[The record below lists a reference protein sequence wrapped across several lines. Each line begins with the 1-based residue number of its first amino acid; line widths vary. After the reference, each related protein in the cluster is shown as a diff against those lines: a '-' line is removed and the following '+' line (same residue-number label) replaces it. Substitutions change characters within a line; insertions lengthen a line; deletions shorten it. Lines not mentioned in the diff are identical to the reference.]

1 MLDPPSRD
9 FAIVAGTARVAPSC
23 IEKPHNT
30 MPRVVYT
37 AESEALHPR
46 HVFPAMVRG
55 LYQSRYMAVRLF
67 VRDLKSDHAKSVL
80 GLIWELVDPLVLGF
94 IFYCLMRTR
103 VITPGPTGIPYPL
116 FIIYGLLLYATFME
130 STMKMI
136 QLVHNAK
143 ALLAQLKL
151 PPEALILSVILRVLF
166 NSLFRVA
173 VMLFFALLLSAG
185 ELEPGMRA
193 FSLPGFLKFLA
204 LYPAIILAGASIGL
218 LLAPFNAIF
227 SDVGTAVRI
236 ALGPYRY
243 LSPVLWPIPV
253 TGAWYYANLV
263 SPIAP
268 ILNDLRLLA
277 THDTMQE
284 PVAFFVR
291 CGIYGL
297 VFLAGWFVF
306 HASLPVLAERA

>member
-1 MLDPPSRD
+1 MPATVHVAWSR
-9 FAIVAGTARVAPSC
+9 T
-23 IEKPHNT
+23 EKPHHT

-37 AESEALHPR
+37 AESEALHPK
-46 HVFPAMVRG
+46 HVIPAMMRG
-55 LYQSRYMAVRLF
+55 LYQSRYMATRL
-67 VRDLKSDHAKSVL
+67 VIRDIKSDYAKSFL
-80 GLIWELVDPLVLGF
+80 GLIWDLVDPLVLGF

-103 VITPGPTGIPYPL
+103 VITPGPTGMPYPM

-130 STMKMI
+130 SAMKMI

-166 NSLFRVA
+166 NSVFRIT

-185 ELEPGMRA
+185 ELEPGLQA
-193 FSLPGFLKFLA
+193 FSPLGFIKFLA
-204 LYPAIILAGASIGL
+204 LYPTIILAGASIGL
-218 LLAPFNAIF
+218 LLAPFNAVF
-227 SDVGTAVRI
+227 SDVGTALRI

-243 LSPVLWPIPV
+243 LSPVLWPLPA

-277 THDTMQE
+277 THDLMHE
-284 PVAFFVR
+284 PAGFFIR
-291 CGIYGL
+291 CGIYGA

-306 HASLPVLAERA
+306 HVSLPVLAERA